1 MKLISRIALRLS
13 LALLPLMALWGVLF
27 YFTMVDEINDEADD
41 ALEDYSELI
50 VKRML
55 AGRELPKPNNGS
67 NNSYSIVPIGAPE
80 AAVRPHIDYYDAEVY
95 IPEKEETEPA
105 RVLTTIFQ
113 DADGAYYELKVA
125 TPTFEK
131 DDLLRAIL
139 YWVVF
144 LYLLLLL
151 TTISLTVWVFH
162 RSMRPLYELLRWLD
176 DYTPGRRG
184 APVPCSTRIV
194 EFRRLSAAAQQA
206 VDRSEALFEQQKHFI
221 GNASHELQ
229 TPLAVLGNRIEW
241 LLDNTEPTEKQMEE
255 LLKMQRTLRQI
266 VRLNKTLLLLTKID
280 NGQFPES
287 SEVDL
292 AAVVGEQV
300 ALYDE
305 IYAGRGIACTVSA
318 PEAFVVRMNES
329 LASTLVTNLLKNA
342 YLHTAEG
349 GAGRGRAAR
358 PHADGDQ
365 RRYGA
370 ARCRTYLRTLL
381 SGRPQGGF
389 HRSRT
394 RAGQCRRAVLRIA
407 DRLSFRRGAP
417 PLFGSLA
424 VIFSKKRKKFRCDGE
439 FSNSFQNRV

>member
-1 MKLISRIALRLS
+1 MKLIYRIALRLS
-13 LALLPLMALWGVLF
+13 LALLPLMALWGLLF

-55 AGRELPKPNNGS
+55 AGRELPDPNSGS
-67 NNSYSIVPIGAPE
+67 NNSYSIVPIDAAE

-113 DADGAYYELKVA
+113 DADGNYFELKVA

-131 DDLLRAIL
+131 DDLLTAIL
-139 YWVVF
+139 YWIVI

-151 TTISLTVWVFH
+151 TTIGLTVWVFQ
-162 RSMRPLYELLRWLD
+162 RSMRPLYALLRWLD
-176 DYTPGRRG
+176 EYTPGRS
-184 APVPCSTRIV
+184 ATPVPCDTRIS

-206 VDRSEALFEQQKHFI
+206 VDRSEELFDRQKQFV

-229 TPLAVLGNRIEW
+229 TPLAVLGNRLEW
-241 LLDNTEPTEKQMEE
+241 LLDNTEPSEAQTEE

-287 SEVDL
+287 TEVDIVAL
-292 AAVVGEQV
+292 VREQV

-305 IYAGRGIACTVSA
+305 IYAGRGVVCEVNATG
-318 PEAFVVRMNES
+318 PFVVRMNES
-329 LASTLVTNLLKNA
+329 LASTLVANLLKNA
-342 YLHTAEG
+342 YVHTA
-349 GAGRGRAAR
+349 AGTIAVALVGRTLTVSN
-358 PHADGDQ
+358 D
-365 RRYGA
+365 GA
-370 ARCRTYLRTLL
+370 APLDGNRVFERFYQGARKEGSTGLGLAL
-381 SGRPQGGF
+381 VSAVGRYYG
-389 HRSRT
+389 
-394 RAGQCRRAVLRIA
+394 LRIGYRF
-407 DRLSFRRGAP
+407 DGGRHC
-417 PLFGSLA
+417 
-424 VIFSKKRKKFRCDGE
+424 FS
-439 FSNSFQNRV
+439 VTWP